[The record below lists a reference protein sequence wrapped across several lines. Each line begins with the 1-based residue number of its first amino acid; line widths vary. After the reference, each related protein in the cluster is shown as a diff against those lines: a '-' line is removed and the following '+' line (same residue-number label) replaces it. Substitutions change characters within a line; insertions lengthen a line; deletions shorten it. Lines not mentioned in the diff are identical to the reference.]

1 MREPS
6 DDRRDA
12 VKSGSFDARVA
23 KCMAQFQQVE
33 TRTTERGQRLEID
46 TRSPREPGKAGSKI

>member
-23 KCMAQFQQVE
+23 RCMAQFQQVE
-33 TRTTERGQRLEID
+33 TRTAERGQRLGID
-46 TRSPREPGKAGSKI
+46 TRWPREPDKTGSKI